1 MALTGRKKL
10 KFYVLPPAEHD
21 GFKKRTVTMA
31 QWLHRAEYVSM
42 RMLFRTRSSH

>member
-10 KFYVLPPAEHD
+10 SAAAFAEHD

-42 RMLFRTRSSH
+42 RVLI